1 MRLACVIDGFNLYNS
16 LKDSIDD
23 GLSPSVVKW
32 LDMRKMCE
40 RHISK
45 FDARAVSFDR
55 IVYCTSEVG
64 RPGSEEQ
71 MRQKVFIKAC
81 HSQSIEVVYGF
92 FKQKQV
98 TCPRCLDKYS
108 IQVEKQTDINVGLQV
123 IRAGIDGFDGC
134 MLVSG
139 DSDLAAAM
147 SFSKLHLSQMKLI
160 TLLPYK
166 RHISSL
172 YNQDFGPI
180 NIDPT
185 TDYNPHILPK
195 TINHPKKPIRIPKYW
210 ETGIK

>member
-1 MRLACVIDGFNLYNS
+1 MIDGFNLYNS

-23 GLSPSVVKW
+23 GLSPSIVKW

-45 FDARAVSFDR
+45 FGAQAASFDR

-98 TCPRCLDKYS
+98 TCPRCLGEYN

-147 SFSKLHLSQMKLI
+147 SFSRKHLTRMKLI

-166 RHISSL
+166 RQTSSL
-172 YNQDFGPI
+172 YNPNFGPI
-180 NIDPT
+180 NMDPE
-185 TDYNPHILPK
+185 TDYNPNVLPNA
-195 TINHPKKPIRIPKYW
+195 IAHPKKTIRVPKYW